1 MKNEPEKRYSNLQKI
16 LRSGNTLDDEKTS
29 FVTRYA
35 QKMLDAIELAETPKE
50 KQNILAKLDKMKD
63 FMRLGY
69 VRKSVLEKLFGSTKH
84 PEISFPQGKEKA
96 FEYLAQNDPDF
107 QTSFQALLA
116 EKIKTGQVALSQQKR
131 LARQTALHTR
141 PTRASLPDKDS
152 NGNYNID
159 KLALVHLTRYKPK
172 KNRAGQYVLESLASA
187 TKLMHPRNTLHF
199 TIGHLV
205 GAHLTGN
212 WDDAPYVV
220 IAPLKEMITQNGKPM
235 GLSAVDTFFEVGL
248 NKDLALPEQTYFIE
262 PAHKK
267 LPEGVFFVTHGNRT
281 IYKAAGFTALE
292 RQKLGVLG
300 DLPDAKLAELVKKN
314 TVKHILIQQGYLY
327 APAFQNVDGDEAK
340 SIEQMGKKMGV
351 PSTSGAHLHSVVA
364 LSGVN
369 RLGIAIDKVCQT
381 TYVLDTLLNA
391 DSILPLPHDRYE
403 LSKHNTKLFVSKHE
417 LQSYLA
423 DLSEL
428 KDLDSYL
435 KQSREDLWLKQSSEK
450 EREVYQAWKAVT
462 QKHISS
468 LLKQTNKMDLTAFLN
483 KKCKAPPARA
493 LRTKEYV

>member
-16 LRSGNTLDDEKTS
+16 LRSSHTLDDEKTS
-29 FVTRYA
+29 FITRYA
-35 QKMLDAIELAETPKE
+35 QKMLDAIELAQTPAE

-63 FMRLGY
+63 FMHLDY

-84 PEISFPQGKEKA
+84 PKITFPQGKEKA
-96 FEYLAQNDPDF
+96 FEYLAISDPDF
-107 QTSFQALLA
+107 QTSFQAHFA
-116 EKIKTGQVALSQQKR
+116 GKIKAGQVALSQQKH
-131 LARQTALHTR
+131 LARQMALRTR
-141 PTRASLPDKDS
+141 PARASLPDKDS
-152 NGNYNID
+152 SGNYNID

-172 KNRAGQYVLESLASA
+172 KNRAGQYMLESLASA

-205 GAHLTGN
+205 GAHLAGN

-220 IAPLKEMITQNGKPM
+220 IAPLKEMIAQNGKPM
-235 GLSAVDTFFEVGL
+235 GLSAVDTFFEAGL
-248 NKDLALPEQTYFIE
+248 NKDLLLPSQTCFIE

-292 RQKLGVLG
+292 RQKLGVSS
-300 DLPDAKLAELVKKN
+300 DLPDAKVVELVKKN
-314 TVKHILIQQGYLY
+314 TVKHLLIQQGYLY

-340 SIEQMGKKMGV
+340 SIEQMGKEMGV

-369 RLGIAIDKVCQT
+369 RLGSAIDKVYQT
-381 TYVLDTLLNA
+381 TYVLDTLLKA
-391 DSILPLPHDRYE
+391 DSVLPLSHDRYE
-403 LSKHNTKLFVSKHE
+403 LSKQNTKLFVSKHE

-428 KDLDSYL
+428 KDLDAFL
-435 KQSREDLWLKQSSEK
+435 KQSREAYWLKQSSAK
-450 EREVYQAWKAVT
+450 EREVYQAWKAVA

-483 KKCKAPPARA
+483 KKCKAPPASA
-493 LRTKEYV
+493 LRAKEYV

>member
-29 FVTRYA
+29 FVTHYA
-35 QKMLDAIELAETPKE
+35 QKMLNAIEFAETPEE
-50 KQNILAKLDKMKD
+50 KQNILAKLDKMKN
-63 FMRLGY
+63 FMHFDY
-69 VRKSVLEKLFGSTKH
+69 VRKSFWEKLFGSKKH
-84 PEISFPQGKEKA
+84 PTITFPQGKSKA
-96 FEYLAQNDPDF
+96 FECLAQSDPDF
-107 QTSFQALLA
+107 QANFQTHLA
-116 EKIKTGQVALSQQKR
+116 EQIKVGQVALSQQKH
-131 LARQTALHTR
+131 LAREMALHTR
-141 PTRASLPDKDS
+141 PARANLPDKDS
-152 NGNYNID
+152 SGNYNLD

-187 TKLMHPRNTLHF
+187 TKLAHPRNTLHF

-205 GAHLTGN
+205 GAHLAGN

-220 IAPLKEMITQNGKPM
+220 ITPLKEMIAQNGKPM

-248 NKDLALPEQTYFIE
+248 NKDLPLPSQTCFIE
-262 PAHKK
+262 PARKK
-267 LPEGVFFVTHGNRT
+267 LPEGVFFVTHENRT

-292 RQKLGVLG
+292 RQKLGVSS
-300 DLPDAKLAELVKKN
+300 DLPETKVAELVKKN

-327 APAFQNVDGDEAK
+327 APAFQNVDGPEAK
-340 SIEQMGKKMGV
+340 QIEQMGKQMGI

-364 LSGVN
+364 LSGIN
-369 RLGIAIDKVCQT
+369 RLGTAIDKVCQT

-391 DSILPLPHDRYE
+391 DSISPLPHDQYE
-403 LSKHNTKLFVSKHE
+403 LCQKNTKLFASKHE

-428 KDLDSYL
+428 KDLDAYL
-435 KQSREDLWLKQSSEK
+435 KQSRADYWLKQSSEK
-450 EREVYQAWKAVT
+450 EREVYQAWKAVA

-468 LLKQTNKMDLTAFLN
+468 LLKQTDKMDLTAFLK
-483 KKCKAPPARA
+483 KKCKASTASA
-493 LRTKEYV
+493 LRAKEYG